1 MFRPVL
7 ATAVA
12 AVCLAAPPARAQM
25 SDHAETASFMQDI
38 SRDLQTVRRKVE
50 GLANAI
56 PVEMWSW
63 RPGEGVR
70 SFSEVFLHIAADNYY
85 ILAAAGG
92 VPPEWTG
99 IDPDDYRSTKEFE
112 HRELAPEQVIEELAA
127 SFDHSDDVVANVD
140 DAKLGRRV
148 TLFGQEFS
156 EQGMWI
162 LQATHLHEH
171 LGQLIAYARM
181 NGVVPPWSR

>member
-1 MFRPVL
+1 MLRPII
-7 ATAVA
+7 ATAIA
-12 AVCLAAPPARAQM
+12 AACLTAAPAQAQM
-25 SDHAETASFMQDI
+25 AEHADTGSFMQDI
-38 SRDLQTVRRKVE
+38 SSDLQTVRRKVE
-50 GLANAI
+50 GLAHAI
-56 PVEMWSW
+56 PAEMWSW

-70 SFSEVFLHIAADNYY
+70 SIGDVFMHITADNYY

-99 IDPDDYRSTKEFE
+99 IDPDDYRSTSVFE
-112 HRELAPEQVIEELAA
+112 HRELTPEQIIEELSA
-127 SFDHSDDVVANVD
+127 SFDHSDRVVASVD
-140 DAKLGRRV
+140 ESKLDRRV
-148 TLFGQEFS
+148 SLFGQEFS

-171 LGQLIAYARM
+171 LGQMIAYARM